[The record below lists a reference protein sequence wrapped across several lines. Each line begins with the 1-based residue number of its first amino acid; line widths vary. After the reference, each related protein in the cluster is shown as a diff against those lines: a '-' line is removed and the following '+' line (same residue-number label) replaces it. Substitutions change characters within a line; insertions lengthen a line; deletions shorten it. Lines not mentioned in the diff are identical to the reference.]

1 MKNKYFPYL
10 LVLTAG
16 CLWGCMG
23 ILVRK
28 LNAYGMTSMEV
39 AWLRVG
45 VAFLFM
51 LVGVL
56 LWNRE
61 MLHIQLKD
69 LWCFVGTGVCS
80 LSVFTVS
87 YFYTIELT
95 SLSVAAVLLYTAPAF
110 VMLMSFFLFKES
122 INRRKIVALA
132 MAFVGCVLVTGILTD
147 KPALTGAG
155 VACGLLSG
163 FGYALYSIF
172 GRYAMQRGYGSI
184 TITVYTF
191 LFATIALLPFVKFSH
206 MQTCMQGKGV
216 GDIPI
221 IVILIFLVT
230 VAPYLCYTKG
240 LEGMENGKASVVA
253 SIEPVM
259 ATVVGMVAFG
269 EKNGIL
275 TWAGIGLVI
284 GSIALMSLKE

>member
-10 LVLTAG
+10 LVLAAG
-16 CLWGCMG
+16 CMWGCMG

-28 LNAYGMTSMEV
+28 LNACGMTSMEV

-51 LVGVL
+51 FLGVL
-56 LWNRE
+56 VWNKK
-61 MLHIQLKD
+61 MLQIKLKD

-122 INRRKIVALA
+122 IDRRKILALC
-132 MAFVGCVLVTGILTD
+132 MAFAGCILVTGILTD
-147 KPALTGAG
+147 KPALTGLG
-155 VACGLLSG
+155 VASGLLSG

-172 GRYAMQRGYGSI
+172 GRYAMQRAYGSI

-191 LFATIALLPFVKFSH
+191 LFATIALFPFIKISH
-206 MQTCMQGKGV
+206 IQSCMQGKGFGEV
-216 GDIPI
+216 LI
-221 IVILIFLVT
+221 IIALIFLVT

-240 LEGMENGKASVVA
+240 LEGMENGRASVVA

-259 ATVVGMVAFG
+259 ATVVGMLAFG

-275 TWAGIGLVI
+275 TWIGIGLVL